1 MFFPLMKV
9 LDLEG
14 FLELSYMPANEWEN
28 RVRSKLKV
36 YLLWSDGNSWNVH
49 LFSTIKFGE
58 VIRISTREIDKKY
71 LASGVCLFY
80 PTTEEI
86 VGPLLT
92 LPTKEVWSSRIPEW
106 RCTTGFYN
114 TTAQTSYQGEI
125 FPLPSKARMLTF
137 HPFIQYGEVD
147 NYLLVLNISKDP
159 EIVESRIELFNSAD
173 LQKKGNAK
181 VRTNSA
187 TCIALNDFNFLPI
200 DLPLFVSPS
209 MAGVPFGLGISH
221 DGQML
226 SMEHTHPPAS
236 FVLFGNRNAIQGKI
250 KKTWFKKVGLIK

>member
-28 RVRSKLKV
+28 RVKSVLKV
-36 YLLWSDGNSWNVH
+36 YLMWTDGNSWNVQ
-49 LFSTIKFGE
+49 LYCKINFGE
-58 VIRISTREIDKKY
+58 VVRITTEDIDSKH
-71 LASGVCLFY
+71 LQSGVCLFY

-86 VGPLLT
+86 VEPLAT
-92 LPTKEVWSSRIPEW
+92 LPTREVWSSRIPEW

-114 TTAQTSYQGEI
+114 ANSQTSYQGEI
-125 FPLPSKARMLTF
+125 FPLPPKASLLTF

-147 NYLLVLNISKDP
+147 NYLLVLNISRDP
-159 EIVESRIELFNSAD
+159 VIKESMIELFNSAD

-181 VRTNSA
+181 VKTNSA
-187 TCIALNDFNFLPI
+187 SCIALNDFRFLPS
-200 DLPLFVSPS
+200 DLPLFISPS
-209 MAGVPFGLGISH
+209 MAGIPFGLGVSH

-236 FVLFGNRNAIQGKI
+236 FVLFGNRNAIQSKI
-250 KKTWFKKVGLIK
+250 KKTWFQKAGLI

>member
-14 FLELSYMPANEWEN
+14 FLELSYMPANNWEN
-28 RVRSKLKV
+28 RVKSELNV
-36 YLLWSDGNSWNVH
+36 YLIWTDGSKWQVALYNK
-49 LFSTIKFGE
+49 IKFGDA
-58 VIRISTREIDKKY
+58 IRVNALDIEEKY
-71 LASGVCLFY
+71 LQTGVCLFY
-80 PTTEEI
+80 PTTEEL
-86 VGPLLT
+86 VGPLDS
-92 LPTKEVWSSRIPEW
+92 LPTTQVWSSRIPEW

-114 TTAQTSYQGEI
+114 ANAQTSYQGEI
-125 FPLPSKARMLTF
+125 FPLPQNANLLTF

-159 EIVESRIELFNSAD
+159 AIRDSTINFFNSVD
-173 LQKKGNAK
+173 LHKMGTAA
-181 VRTNSA
+181 VSTNSA
-187 TCIALNDFNFLPI
+187 TCIPLDSIGYLPT

-209 MAGVPFGLGISH
+209 MAGIPFGLGISR

-250 KKTWFKKVGLIK
+250 KKTWFNKTGVS

>member
-14 FLELSYMPANEWEN
+14 FLELSYMPANNWEN
-28 RVRSKLKV
+28 RVKSELNV
-36 YLLWSDGNSWNVH
+36 YLIWTDGSKWQVALYNK
-49 LFSTIKFGE
+49 IKFGDA
-58 VIRISTREIDKKY
+58 IRVNTLDIEEKY
-71 LASGVCLFY
+71 LQTGVCIFY
-80 PTTEEI
+80 PTTEEL
-86 VGPLLT
+86 VGPLDF
-92 LPTKEVWSSRIPEW
+92 LPTTEVWSSRIPEW

-114 TTAQTSYQGEI
+114 ANAQTSYQGEI
-125 FPLPSKARMLTF
+125 FPLPQKANLLTF

-159 EIVESRIELFNSAD
+159 AIRDSRINFFNSVD
-173 LQKKGNAK
+173 LHKMGTAT
-181 VRTNSA
+181 VSTNSA
-187 TCIALNDFNFLPI
+187 TCIPLNNIGYLPT
-200 DLPLFVSPS
+200 DLPLFISPS
-209 MAGVPFGLGISH
+209 MAGIPFGLGISR

-250 KKTWFKKVGLIK
+250 KKTWFDKTGVS